1 MSLNALKNL
10 LLTPGLEAGPLMV
23 EAGLQK
29 VVAQR
34 KLQVTP
40 ALLPVIECCAT

>member
-1 MSLNALKNL
+1 MALMTLKNL
-10 LLTPGLEAGPLMV
+10 LTTPGVVAGPEMV

-34 KLQVTP
+34 KLQVCKA
-40 ALLPVIECCAT
+40 ALQLL

>member
-10 LLTPGLEAGPLMV
+10 LLAPGLDVGPDMV
-23 EAGLQK
+23 ENGLQK

-34 KLQVTP
+34 KQQV
-40 ALLPVIECCAT
+40 VWV

>member
-1 MSLNALKNL
+1 MQVARVALNALANL
-10 LLTPGLEAGPLMV
+10 LLAPGLDAGPEMV

-34 KLQVTP
+34 KQQVTCP
-40 ALLPVIECCAT
+40 SQA